1 MAWKR
6 HLNVS
11 SQKGSDDGSLENI
24 QSPTA
29 TALDSLI
36 PAGRS
41 SLKPETRHPETEVLK
56 HVPPIIHVVDDDP
69 SFRTAVTRLLRA
81 AKYEVRGYASASEFL
96 DFDPYANPGCILLDL
111 RMPGASGL
119 DLQQSLAQME
129 ERLPII
135 FLTGHGD
142 IPASVRAM
150 KAGAV
155 DFLTK
160 PVRREA
166 LLRAV
171 QNALGVDA
179 KGRAARAVLR
189 ELHDRYENLTPRE
202 REVLA
207 HVVSGKLNKQI
218 AFDLGAAERTI
229 KAHRASI
236 MDKLGVQSVAELA
249 RLAQEL
255 GIQPIR

>member
-1 MAWKR
+1 M
-6 HLNVS
+6 
-11 SQKGSDDGSLENI
+11 SL
-24 QSPTA
+24 
-29 TALDSLI
+29 SL
-36 PAGRS
+36 
-41 SLKPETRHPETEVLK
+41 
-56 HVPPIIHVVDDDP
+56 PIIHVVDDDP

-81 AKYEVRGYASASEFL
+81 AKYEVRSYASAAEFL
-96 DFDPYANPGCILLDL
+96 DSDPCAEPGCILLDL

-119 DLQQSLAQME
+119 DLQQSLARME

-160 PVRREA
+160 PIRREA
-166 LLRAV
+166 LLHAV
-171 QNALGVDA
+171 ENALGVDA

-189 ELHDRYENLTPRE
+189 ELQDRYEHLTPRE

-236 MDKLGVQSVAELA
+236 MEKLCVQSVAELV

-255 GIQPIR
+255 GIQPMR

>member
-1 MAWKR
+1 MNECR
-6 HLNVS
+6 VS
-11 SQKGSDDGSLENI
+11 RAE
-24 QSPTA
+24 
-29 TALDSLI
+29 
-36 PAGRS
+36 RFS
-41 SLKPETRHPETEVLK
+41 SRHPTLGTRPVTPMPEIKATVF
-56 HVPPIIHVVDDDP
+56 VVDDDA

-96 DFDPYANPGCILLDL
+96 DSDPCAAPGCILLDL
-111 RMPGASGL
+111 RMPGLSGF
-119 DLQQSLAQME
+119 DLQQSLARRDE
-129 ERLPII
+129 PLPII

-166 LLRAV
+166 LLRTV
-171 QNALGVDA
+171 QNALERDVA
-179 KGRAARAVLR
+179 ERKSRAIVGELR
-189 ELHDRYENLTPRE
+189 SRYETLTARE

-218 AFDLGAAERTI
+218 AFDLGTSERTI

-236 MDKLGVQSVAELA
+236 MDKLRVQSVAELA
-249 RLAQEL
+249 RLAQQL
-255 GIQPIR
+255 GVQPIR

>member
-1 MAWKR
+1 MNPDTLFPAR
-6 HLNVS
+6 HPTPDTRHS
-11 SQKGSDDGSLENI
+11 SA
-24 QSPTA
+24 SPT
-29 TALDSLI
+29 
-36 PAGRS
+36 
-41 SLKPETRHPETEVLK
+41 
-56 HVPPIIHVVDDDP
+56 PIIHVVDDDP

-81 AKYEVRGYASASEFL
+81 ANYKVRGYASAAEFL
-96 DFDPYANPGCILLDL
+96 NSDPCADPGCILLDL
-111 RMPGASGL
+111 RMPGVSGL
-119 DLQQSLAQME
+119 DLQQSLARME

-171 QNALGVDA
+171 ENALGVDSM
-179 KGRAARAVLR
+179 GRTARAVLR
-189 ELHDRYENLTPRE
+189 ELHNRYESLTPRE

-229 KAHRASI
+229 KAHRAAI
-236 MDKLGVQSVAELA
+236 MEKLRVQSVAELV

-255 GIQPIR
+255 GVQPIR

>member
-1 MAWKR
+1 MA
-6 HLNVS
+6 V
-11 SQKGSDDGSLENI
+11 
-24 QSPTA
+24 P
-29 TALDSLI
+29 
-36 PAGRS
+36 S
-41 SLKPETRHPETEVLK
+41 SLNTPV
-56 HVPPIIHVVDDDP
+56 IHVVDDDP

-81 AKYEVRGYASASEFL
+81 AKYEVRGYPSASEFL
-96 DFDPYANPGCILLDL
+96 DSDSSAGPGCILLDL
-111 RMPGASGL
+111 RMPGASGF
-119 DLQQSLAQME
+119 DLQQSLARME

-179 KGRAARAVLR
+179 QGRAARAVLR
-189 ELHDRYENLTPRE
+189 ELQDRYEKLTARE

-207 HVVSGKLNKQI
+207 HVISGKLNKEI

-229 KAHRASI
+229 KAHRARI
-236 MDKLGVQSVAELA
+236 MEKLRTQSLAELV
-249 RLAQEL
+249 RLAREL
-255 GIQPIR
+255 GIKPIKPIG

>member
-1 MAWKR
+1 
-6 HLNVS
+6 
-11 SQKGSDDGSLENI
+11 
-24 QSPTA
+24 
-29 TALDSLI
+29 
-36 PAGRS
+36 
-41 SLKPETRHPETEVLK
+41 
-56 HVPPIIHVVDDDP
+56 
-69 SFRTAVTRLLRA
+69 
-81 AKYEVRGYASASEFL
+81 
-96 DFDPYANPGCILLDL
+96 
-111 RMPGASGL
+111 
-119 DLQQSLAQME
+119 ME
-129 ERLPII
+129 KRLPII

-189 ELHDRYENLTPRE
+189 ELHDRYDNLTPRE
-202 REVLA
+202 REVLI

-218 AFDLGAAERTI
+218 AYNLGTAERTI

-236 MDKLGVQSVAELA
+236 MDKLGVQSIAELA

-255 GIQPIR
+255 GIQPLK

>member
-1 MAWKR
+1 MFPPRPSTPDTR
-6 HLNVS
+6 HS
-11 SQKGSDDGSLENI
+11 SA
-24 QSPTA
+24 SPTP
-29 TALDSLI
+29 T
-36 PAGRS
+36 
-41 SLKPETRHPETEVLK
+41 
-56 HVPPIIHVVDDDP
+56 IHVVDDDQ

-81 AKYEVRGYASASEFL
+81 VKYELRGYESAAEFL
-96 DFDPYANPGCILLDL
+96 NSDPCPGPGCILLDL

-119 DLQQSLAQME
+119 DLQQSLARME

-179 KGRAARAVLR
+179 QGRAARAVLR
-189 ELHDRYENLTPRE
+189 ELQNRYENLTPRE

-218 AFDLGAAERTI
+218 AFDLGTAERTI

-236 MDKLGVQSVAELA
+236 MGKLGVQSVAELV

-255 GIQPIR
+255 GIQSIR

>member
-1 MAWKR
+1 M
-6 HLNVS
+6 S
-11 SQKGSDDGSLENI
+11 
-24 QSPTA
+24 A
-29 TALDSLI
+29 TQ
-36 PAGRS
+36 
-41 SLKPETRHPETEVLK
+41 
-56 HVPPIIHVVDDDP
+56 PIIHIVDDDP

-81 AKYEVRGYASASEFL
+81 AKYEVRGYRSASEFL
-96 DFDPYANPGCILLDL
+96 DSQPCADPGCILLDL
-111 RMPGASGL
+111 RMPGVNGL

-129 ERLPII
+129 ERPPII

-142 IPASVRAM
+142 VPASVRAM

-160 PVRREA
+160 PVPRET

-171 QNALGVDA
+171 QNALDVDA
-179 KGRAARAVLR
+179 KERAARAVLR
-189 ELHDRYENLTPRE
+189 ALRNRYEELTPRE

-218 AFDLGAAERTI
+218 AFDLGTTERTI

-236 MDKLGVQSVAELA
+236 MEKLAVESVAELV
-249 RLAQEL
+249 RLAQAL

>member
-1 MAWKR
+1 M
-6 HLNVS
+6 
-11 SQKGSDDGSLENI
+11 SL
-24 QSPTA
+24 
-29 TALDSLI
+29 
-36 PAGRS
+36 
-41 SLKPETRHPETEVLK
+41 
-56 HVPPIIHVVDDDP
+56 PIIHVVDDDP

-96 DFDPYANPGCILLDL
+96 ASGPCAEPGCILLDL
-111 RMPGASGL
+111 RMPGVGGL

-129 ERLPII
+129 ERLPVI

-166 LLRAV
+166 LLGAV
-171 QNALGVDA
+171 QNALAVDA

-189 ELHDRYENLTPRE
+189 ELRARYESLTPRE

-207 HVVSGKLNKQI
+207 HVLGGKLNKQI
-218 AFDLGAAERTI
+218 AFDLGTAERTI
-229 KAHRASI
+229 KAHRAAI
-236 MDKLGVQSVAELA
+236 MEKLRIQSVAELV

-255 GIQPIR
+255 RIQPIR

>member
-1 MAWKR
+1 M
-6 HLNVS
+6 
-11 SQKGSDDGSLENI
+11 I
-24 QSPTA
+24 PTQ
-29 TALDSLI
+29 
-36 PAGRS
+36 
-41 SLKPETRHPETEVLK
+41 
-56 HVPPIIHVVDDDP
+56 PIIHIVDDDP

-96 DFDPYANPGCILLDL
+96 ASDSCSGPGCILLDL
-111 RMPGASGL
+111 QMPGVSGL
-119 DLQQSLAQME
+119 ELQGSLARME
-129 ERLPII
+129 ERLPVI

-150 KAGAV
+150 KAGAL

-160 PVRREA
+160 PVRRDA
-166 LLRAV
+166 LLSAV
-171 QNALGVDA
+171 KSALDVDV
-179 KGRAARAVLR
+179 KGRAARGALR
-189 ELHDRYENLTPRE
+189 DLQNRYENLTPRE
-202 REVLA
+202 REVLV

-229 KAHRASI
+229 KAHRAGI
-236 MDKLGVQSVAELA
+236 MEKLGVQSVAELV

>member
-1 MAWKR
+1 M
-6 HLNVS
+6 S
-11 SQKGSDDGSLENI
+11 I
-24 QSPTA
+24 
-29 TALDSLI
+29 
-36 PAGRS
+36 
-41 SLKPETRHPETEVLK
+41 
-56 HVPPIIHVVDDDP
+56 PIIHVVDDDA
-69 SFRTAVTRLLRA
+69 SFRTAVMRLLRA

-96 DFDPYANPGCILLDL
+96 DSDPCATPGCILLDL
-111 RMPGASGL
+111 RMPGVSGL
-119 DLQQSLAQME
+119 DLQQSLEHMDE
-129 ERLPII
+129 PLPIV

-166 LLRAV
+166 LLAAV
-171 QNALGVDA
+171 QNALSLDA

-189 ELHDRYENLTPRE
+189 ELQNRYENLTPRE
-202 REVLA
+202 REVLV

-218 AFDLGAAERTI
+218 AFDLGTAERTI

-236 MDKLGVQSVAELA
+236 MEKLGVQSVAELV

-255 GIQPIR
+255 GIEPIR

>member
-1 MAWKR
+1 M
-6 HLNVS
+6 S
-11 SQKGSDDGSLENI
+11 I
-24 QSPTA
+24 
-29 TALDSLI
+29 
-36 PAGRS
+36 
-41 SLKPETRHPETEVLK
+41 
-56 HVPPIIHVVDDDP
+56 PIIHVVDDDP
-69 SFRTAVTRLLRA
+69 SFRTAVSRLLRA

-96 DFDPYANPGCILLDL
+96 NSDPCTEPGCILLDL
-111 RMPGASGL
+111 QMPGVSGL
-119 DLQQSLAQME
+119 DLQQSVARME
-129 ERLPII
+129 KRLPII

-166 LLRAV
+166 LLSAV
-171 QNALGVDA
+171 QNALAIDA
-179 KGRAARAVLR
+179 KGRGERAVLH
-189 ELHDRYENLTPRE
+189 ELQDRYEKLTPRE
-202 REVLA
+202 REVLV

-236 MDKLGVQSVAELA
+236 MEKLRVQSVAELV

-255 GIQPIR
+255 GIDPLR

>member
-1 MAWKR
+1 M
-6 HLNVS
+6 S
-11 SQKGSDDGSLENI
+11 I
-24 QSPTA
+24 
-29 TALDSLI
+29 
-36 PAGRS
+36 
-41 SLKPETRHPETEVLK
+41 
-56 HVPPIIHVVDDDP
+56 PIIHVVDDDQ
-69 SFRTAVTRLLRA
+69 SFRAAVIRLLRA

-96 DFDPYANPGCILLDL
+96 DSNSCGGQGCILLDL
-111 RMPGASGL
+111 RMPGVSGL
-119 DLQQSLAQME
+119 DLQQSLERME

-166 LLRAV
+166 LLAAV
-171 QNALGVDA
+171 QNALSLDA

-189 ELHDRYENLTPRE
+189 ELQNRYENLTPRE
-202 REVLA
+202 REVLV

-218 AFDLGAAERTI
+218 AFDLGTAERTI

-236 MDKLGVQSVAELA
+236 MEKLGVPSVAELV

-255 GIQPIR
+255 GIEPIR